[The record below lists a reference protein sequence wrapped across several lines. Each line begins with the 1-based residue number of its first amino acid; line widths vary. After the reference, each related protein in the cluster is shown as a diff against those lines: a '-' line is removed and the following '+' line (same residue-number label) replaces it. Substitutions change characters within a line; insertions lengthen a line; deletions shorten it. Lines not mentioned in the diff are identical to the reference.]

1 MEYAFLLSSPSARGR
16 IGQLTTNLSSRNQPD
31 GFKLSLRKYDG
42 FSERIISLC
51 YLFKPPTPEPEPELT
66 EADLP
71 EIQAAVRK
79 LQEEYDKAV
88 VVKHNLQ
95 NDVQS
100 CSERL
105 KAATALLK
113 RYVDDT

>member
-1 MEYAFLLSSPSARGR
+1 V
-16 IGQLTTNLSSRNQPD
+16 
-31 GFKLSLRKYDG
+31 SLRKYDG
-42 FSERIISLC
+42 FAERIISLC
-51 YLFKPPTPEPEPELT
+51 NFFKPPTPEPEAELT

-105 KAATALLK
+105 KAATALIK
-113 RYVDDT
+113 RYVGDT